1 MVLIGPRG
9 AGKSTLAPR
18 LAQALGWRC
27 IDLDQEMVRQTQTEL
42 SEWINSH
49 GWSAFRALEREA
61 LANASTQKNAVIA
74 SGAGLVEDADNQ
86 ANLRKAPHVIL
97 WLDID
102 PKEQERRLREDA
114 LRPRLEPKNSFVQE
128 LHIVDQRRRALYHE
142 LSDQRFDATVEPDE
156 LLSDCLD
163 FIQQHQN
170 KPRRD

>member
-1 MVLIGPRG
+1 VVLIGPRG

-27 IDLDQEMVRQTQTEL
+27 IDLDQEIAHQTQTEL

-49 GWSAFRALEREA
+49 GWSAFRALERAA
-61 LANASTQKNAVIA
+61 LANASTQNKVVIA
-74 SGAGLVEDADNQ
+74 CGAGLVEDVDNQ
-86 ANLRKAPHVIL
+86 ANLRKASHVVL

-114 LRPRLEPKNSFVQE
+114 LRPRLEPKHSWIEE
-128 LHIVDQRRRALYHE
+128 LQIVDQRRRILYQE
-142 LSDQRFDATVEPDE
+142 LSDQRLDAAVKPDQ
-156 LLSDCLD
+156 LLSNCLG

-170 KPRRD
+170 